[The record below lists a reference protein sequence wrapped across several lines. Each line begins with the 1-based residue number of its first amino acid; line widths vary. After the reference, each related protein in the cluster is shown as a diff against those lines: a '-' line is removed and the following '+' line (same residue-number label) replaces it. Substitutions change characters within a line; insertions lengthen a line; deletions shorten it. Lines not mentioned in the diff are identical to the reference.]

1 MRFLVIFSCDVG
13 VIRKFM
19 NNHKMVIKFQ
29 YYIGKICWQ
38 GVKLSLPE
46 YVFKNNY
53 HNKVGQGLWATL

>member
-29 YYIGKICWQ
+29 YYIGKFFWQ
-38 GVKLSLPE
+38 GVHLPE

-53 HNKVGQGLWATL
+53 HNKVGQGFWATL